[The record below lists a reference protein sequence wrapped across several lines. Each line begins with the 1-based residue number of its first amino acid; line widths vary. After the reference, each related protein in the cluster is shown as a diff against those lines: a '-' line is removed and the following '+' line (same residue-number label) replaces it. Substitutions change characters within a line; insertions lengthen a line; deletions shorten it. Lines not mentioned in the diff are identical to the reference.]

1 VGRTLSVADGLAVV
15 VGTCVTLFG
24 QPQSDRKSFSS
35 EVVSAGSWSLGQQLL
50 SSAVSAEQSLT
61 SAPAAQ
67 PKFEVASV
75 KAHGAVPGDRR
86 LAFMPNGRFLADNVP
101 LRSLIATAYGDPRPL
116 PTYRIIGGPG
126 WVESEAFD
134 IEAKAADDFANA
146 PAGFSEPGRLML
158 RALLADRFGLVVR
171 QERRA
176 IPVYALTL
184 ARRDGQTGA
193 GLRPAAGNDCVPPPP
208 PGQPPTR
215 TDLPPCGVARG
226 MGSGTL
232 AGYSATFDQIA
243 KILEIGTDRPVTN
256 RIAQGGTFTFA
267 LEFTPDARTGPSIN
281 AAADTPMVSIFT
293 AVQEQLGLRLE
304 PSMSDMDVL
313 VIDRVERPSQ
323 N

>member
-1 VGRTLSVADGLAVV
+1 MAHHGAGATI
-15 VGTCVTLFG
+15 
-24 QPQSDRKSFSS
+24 
-35 EVVSAGSWSLGQQLL
+35 VSASIALSLT
-50 SSAVSAEQSLT
+50 VSAEQTQT
-61 SAPAAQ
+61 SAAAP

-75 KAHGAVPGDRR
+75 KAHGSIPGDRR
-86 LAFMPNGRFLADNVP
+86 LVFMPNGRFLADNVP

-116 PTYRIIGGPG
+116 PVYRIIGGPG
-126 WVESEAFD
+126 WIESEAFD
-134 IEAKAADDFANA
+134 IEAKAADGFANA
-146 PAGFSEPGRLML
+146 PTGFADPGRLML

-184 ARRDGQTGA
+184 ARKDGRA
-193 GLRPAAGNDCVPPPP
+193 GPALRPAAGDDCVPPPP

-226 MGSGTL
+226 MGPGKL

-243 KILEIGTDRPVTN
+243 RILELGSDRPVTN
-256 RIAQGGTFTFA
+256 RIEQAGTFTFA
-267 LEFTPDARTGPSIN
+267 LEFTPDALTGPSTN
-281 AAADTPMVSIFT
+281 AAAGDTPVASIFT

-304 PSMSDMDVL
+304 PSTSEMDVL
-313 VIDRVERPSQ
+313 VIERVERPSQ